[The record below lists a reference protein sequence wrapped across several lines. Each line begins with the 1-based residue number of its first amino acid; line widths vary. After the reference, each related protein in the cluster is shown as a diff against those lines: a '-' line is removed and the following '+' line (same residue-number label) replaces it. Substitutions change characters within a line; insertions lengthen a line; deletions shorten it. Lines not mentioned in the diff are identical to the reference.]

1 MPFEWIGD
9 PTAWMGLATLVFL
22 EIVLGIDNL
31 VFIAILADKL
41 PQQQRDKARYIGLG
55 LALLMRIILL
65 LSISWVMT
73 LTKPLFTVASLEISG
88 RDIILITGGLF
99 LLFKGTMELHE
110 RLEGA
115 HSARGRNL
123 VPPPFWHVIAQIVVL
138 DAVFSLD
145 AVITAVG
152 MVKHVEVMIIA
163 VCIAIGVMMLAA
175 KPLVNFVSRHPTVVV
190 LCLGFLLMIGFSLV
204 VEGLGMHIPKGYLY
218 AAIGFS
224 IMVECINQLMRSSRI
239 RMVSGMD
246 MRDRTAKAVLRILR
260 GGDTTE
266 ATEEVAAIVA
276 SSDGA
281 SPFGP
286 EESAMIERVLHLGGR
301 EARSIMVPRRD
312 IVWLDISDKPEDILQ
327 EIEESGRSQFPVC
340 RGSIE
345 DIVGIVHAKHI
356 LQQQRRLGTIDL
368 SAVMQAP
375 LYVVDTMPVMRLL
388 ARFKSSGS
396 DIAVVV
402 DEHGTVEGLVTIVD
416 ILSAIT
422 GDLESGADEPAIEV
436 RPEDDGS
443 WVLHGRT
450 ALQEVERIINA
461 DVTMD
466 AEHDYT
472 TLAGFVLGQMKHV
485 PKPGDTFVWKKWEFT
500 VLDLQGHRIEEVR
513 ITLLPEPD
521 EG

>member
-1 MPFEWIGD
+1 MLFEWIAD
-9 PTAWMGLATLVFL
+9 PTAWMGLATLIFL

-41 PQQQRDKARYIGLG
+41 PPEQRDKARYIGLG
-55 LALLMRIILL
+55 LAMVMRILLL
-65 LSISWVMT
+65 LSISWVMS
-73 LTKPLFTVASLEISG
+73 LTVPLFNIMGLDFSG
-88 RDIILITGGLF
+88 RSIILIVGGLF
-99 LLFKGTMELHE
+99 LLFKATSELHE
-110 RLEGA
+110 RLEGPHA
-115 HSARGRNL
+115 ARKTAIH
-123 VPPPFWHVIAQIVVL
+123 PPFWHVIAQIVVL

-152 MVKHVEVMIIA
+152 MVKHVEIMIIA
-163 VCIAIGVMMLAA
+163 VIISIGVMMMAA

-224 IMVECINQLMRSSRI
+224 IMVESINQLMRSSRI
-239 RMVSGMD
+239 KMVSGMD
-246 MRDRTAKAVLRILR
+246 MRDRTARAVLRILR

-276 SSDGA
+276 SGDGG

-286 EESAMIERVLHLGGR
+286 EESAMIERVLHLGER

-312 IVWLDISDKPEDILQ
+312 IVWLDINDKPEDILQ

-340 RGSIE
+340 RGQIE

-388 ARFKSSGS
+388 GRFKSSGS

-422 GDLESGADEPAIEV
+422 GDLESGADEPAVEV

-443 WVLHGRT
+443 WVMHGRT

-461 DVTMD
+461 ESMD

-485 PKPGDTFVWKKWEFT
+485 PKPGDSFAWKKWEFT